1 VKTAS
6 ARHKGAAVHPTAW
19 IEEGAVIGRGTSI
32 WDHVHIR
39 SGAVLGKEC
48 IVGEKSY
55 IACDV
60 KIGNRVKIN
69 AFVYI
74 CAGVEIEDGVMMGAG
89 VIFTNDRYPRA
100 TSGDLKSLRPSGPDM
115 HTEKTMVRCGATIGA
130 GAIVGCG
137 LEIGRFAMVGMGS
150 VVTKP
155 VSPFCLV
162 FGQPASPRGFVCRC
176 GRPVLKFERVPPQDT
191 LEIVC
196 AVCNRKY
203 HLKKGCLI
211 EGNTP

>member
-1 VKTAS
+1 MNAEPT
-6 ARHKGAAVHPTAW
+6 RHKGAAVHPTAW
-19 IEEGAVIGRGTSI
+19 IEEGAVIGQGTSI

-39 SGAVLGKEC
+39 SGAVLGREC
-48 IVGEKSY
+48 IVGGKSY

-74 CAGVEIEDGVMMGAG
+74 CAGVEIEDGVMAGAG

-150 VVTKP
+150 VVTKSVP
-155 VSPFCLV
+155 SFCLV
-162 FGQPASPRGFVCRC
+162 FGQPASSRGFVCRC
-176 GRPVLKFERVPPQDT
+176 GRPVLKFERVPLKDIP
-191 LEIVC
+191 EIVC
-196 AVCNRKY
+196 AACNRKY
-203 HLKKGCLI
+203 RLTRGCLI
-211 EGNTP
+211 EADSP